1 MKRCR
6 RFCLKG
12 LEDVMDTYK
21 NEAQGAFKKNPPCAE
36 ITTSVKILQWL
47 SFNLAKDY
55 SARSVKRLKLTTVSS
70 LSVAFR

>member
-1 MKRCR
+1 MA
-6 RFCLKG
+6 
-12 LEDVMDTYK
+12 TYK
-21 NEAQGAFKKNPPCAE
+21 SEAQGAFKENPPCAE

>member
-47 SFNLAKDY
+47 FYERTGIY